1 MAINFSKVEQTDTS
15 IIKDIEGF
23 TFISENKIE
32 GFGFITKNPTA
43 ITVITIDKN
52 KSAKASSIIINEY
65 GIVNFYSTVEE
76 FLKAYFGYNIESI
89 KVYKQINDMN
99 ILVDF

>member
-1 MAINFSKVEQTDTS
+1 MAINVSKVEQSNTT

-23 TFISENKIE
+23 TFISENEIE
-32 GFGFITKNPTA
+32 GFGFITKNPTV

-52 KSAKASSIIINEY
+52 KSAKVSSTVINEY
-65 GIVNFYSTVEE
+65 GVINFYSTVEE

-89 KVYKQINDMN
+89 KVTKQINDMN
-99 ILVDF
+99 ISVDF